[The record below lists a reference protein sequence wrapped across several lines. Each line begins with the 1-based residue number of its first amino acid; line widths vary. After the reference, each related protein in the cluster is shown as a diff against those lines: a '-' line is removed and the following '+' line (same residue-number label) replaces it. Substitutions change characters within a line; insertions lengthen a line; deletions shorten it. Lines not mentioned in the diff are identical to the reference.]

1 MKQKLK
7 NKMSF
12 NSSPLVRLEGAFKRI
27 LAIAK
32 KEVRQLKR
40 DTRMLYVLF
49 VFPFVLLI
57 IFGYAINFDVH
68 HIKLAVYD
76 LDKSENSRE
85 FINRLSSSNY
95 FDIVGHLN
103 SEKQIREALDQ
114 NDAQVVIVFPQ
125 DFSRNLFSNNEAKIQ
140 ILVEGIDANTAS
152 VISNYMNAAAATYNN
167 KITQEALA
175 IKGKQAYLPINLQP
189 RFWFNPDLNSTLY
202 LIPGLISMILIM
214 TAVISIAMSIVR
226 EKEKGTI
233 EQINVSPLSSIE
245 LLLGKTLPYSVIAL
259 LIASAIL
266 FAGYLLFGLTIKGNV
281 LLLFFSTLIFLF
293 ASLNLG
299 ILISSISES
308 QQVAFQLSSLISLL
322 PSFLLSGFVFP
333 IESMPPV
340 IQILTNITPVKFYII
355 ILRDILLKGV
365 GLEAFWQQIIYLVI
379 FNLFFLGL
387 ASLINKKNKT
397 A

>member
-1 MKQKLK
+1 M
-7 NKMSF
+7 F
-12 NSSPLVRLEGAFKRI
+12 TRI
-27 LAIAK
+27 LAISK
-32 KEVRQLKR
+32 KEIRQLKR

-68 HIKLAVYD
+68 HVKLVVYD
-76 LDKSENSRE
+76 LDKSENTRE
-85 FINRLSSSNY
+85 FINRLTSSNY
-95 FDIVGHLN
+95 FDIVGYID
-103 SEKQIREALDQ
+103 SENQIREVLD
-114 NDAQVVIVFPQ
+114 DGKAQVVLVFPQ
-125 DFSRNLFSNNEAKIQ
+125 DFSQNLFSGKEAKIQ

-152 VISNYMNAAAATYNN
+152 VISNYMNAATATYNS
-167 KITQEALA
+167 KISQESLS
-175 IKGKQAYLPINLQP
+175 IRGKRQYVPINLEP

-202 LIPGLISMILIM
+202 LVPGLISMILIM

-226 EKEKGTI
+226 EKERGTM
-233 EQINVSPLSSIE
+233 EQINVSPLSSFE
-245 LLLGKTLPYSVIAL
+245 LLLGKTIPYSLVAL
-259 LIASAIL
+259 LIASSIL
-266 FAGYLLFGLTIKGNV
+266 FAGHILFGVAVKGNY

-293 ASLNLG
+293 ACLNLG

-308 QQVAFQLSSLISLL
+308 QQVAFQISAMVSLL

-340 IQILTNITPVKFYII
+340 IQVLTNITPVKFYII

-365 GLEAFWQQIIYLVI
+365 GIEAFWPQLIYLVI
-379 FNLFFLGL
+379 FICFFLGL
-387 ASLINKKNKT
+387 STLINKKNKT

>member
-1 MKQKLK
+1 M
-7 NKMSF
+7 
-12 NSSPLVRLEGAFKRI
+12 FKRI
-27 LAIAK
+27 FAIAQ

-68 HIKLAVYD
+68 HIKMVVFD
-76 LDKSENSRE
+76 QDKSVDSRE
-85 FINRLSSSNY
+85 FVNRLTSSNY
-95 FDIVGHLN
+95 FDIVGHID
-103 SEKQIREALDQ
+103 SENKIREVLDQ
-114 NDAQVVIVFPQ
+114 GEAQVILVFPN
-125 DFSRNLFSNNEAKIQ
+125 DFSRNLYSNKEAKIQ

-152 VISNYMNAAAATYNN
+152 VISNYMNAATATFNS
-167 KITQEALA
+167 KITQEAMA
-175 IKGKQAYLPINLQP
+175 IKGKQAFVPINLEP

-233 EQINVSPLSSIE
+233 EQINVSPLSSLE
-245 LLLGKTLPYSVIAL
+245 LLVGKTSPYSIIAL
-259 LIASAIL
+259 VIASAIL
-266 FAGYLLFGLTIKGNV
+266 FAGYLLFGITIKGSV
-281 LLLFFSTLIFLF
+281 LLLFLTTLIFLF
-293 ASLNLG
+293 ACLNLG

-308 QQVAFQLSSLISLL
+308 QQVAFQLAALISLL

-340 IQILTNITPVKFYII
+340 IQVLTNITPVKFYII

-365 GLEAFWQQIIYLVI
+365 GLEAFWQQIIYLLI
-379 FNLFFLGL
+379 FNGFFLGL
-387 ASLINKKNKT
+387 ASVINKKNKT

>member
-1 MKQKLK
+1 ML
-7 NKMSF
+7 
-12 NSSPLVRLEGAFKRI
+12 RRI

-49 VFPFVLLI
+49 VFPFVLLV

-68 HIKLAVYD
+68 HVKMVVYD
-76 LDKSENSRE
+76 LDKSENTRD
-85 FINRLSSSNY
+85 FINRLTSSNY
-95 FDIVGHLN
+95 FDLVGYIN
-103 SEKQIREALDQ
+103 SESKIREVLDEG
-114 NDAQVVIVFPQ
+114 DAQAVLVFPQ
-125 DFSRNLFSNNEAKIQ
+125 DFSRKIYSGKEAKVQ
-140 ILVEGIDANTAS
+140 ILVAGIDANTAS
-152 VISNYMNAAAATYNN
+152 IISNYMSAATATYTY

-175 IKGKQAYLPINLQP
+175 VRGREAYSPISLEP

-226 EKEKGTI
+226 EKEKGTM
-233 EQINVSPLSSIE
+233 EQINVSPLSSFE
-245 LLLGKTLPYSVIAL
+245 LLVGKTFPYSIIAL
-259 LIASAIL
+259 LIAAIIL
-266 FAGYLLFGLTIKGNV
+266 FAGYILFGITIKGSV
-281 LLLFFSTLIFLF
+281 FLLFISTFIFLF
-293 ASLNLG
+293 ACLNLG

-308 QQVAFQLSSLISLL
+308 QQVAFQISSLVSLL

-340 IQILTNITPVKFYII
+340 IQVLTNITPVKFFII

-365 GLEAFWQQIIYLVI
+365 GIEAFWQQLIYLLI
-379 FNLFFLGL
+379 FSAFFLSL
-387 ASLINKKNKT
+387 ATIVNRKNKI

>member
-1 MKQKLK
+1 MLT
-7 NKMSF
+7 
-12 NSSPLVRLEGAFKRI
+12 RI
-27 LAIAK
+27 LAISK
-32 KEVRQLKR
+32 KEIRQLKR

-68 HIKLAVYD
+68 HIKLVVYD
-76 LDKSENSRE
+76 QDKSENTRE
-85 FINRLSSSNY
+85 FIDRLTSSNY
-95 FDIVGHLN
+95 FDIIEYID
-103 SEKQIREALDQ
+103 SENQIREVLD
-114 NDAQVVIVFPQ
+114 DGKAQVVLVFPQ
-125 DFSRNLFSNNEAKIQ
+125 DFSQNLFSEKEAKIQ

-152 VISNYMNAAAATYNN
+152 VISNYINAATATYNN
-167 KITQEALA
+167 KISQETLA
-175 IKGKQAYLPINLQP
+175 IRGRQQYVPISLEP

-226 EKEKGTI
+226 EKERGTM
-233 EQINVSPLSSIE
+233 EQINVSPLSSFE
-245 LLLGKTLPYSVIAL
+245 LLLGKTIPYSIVAL
-259 LIASAIL
+259 LIASIIL
-266 FAGYLLFGLTIKGNV
+266 FAGHILFGVAIKGSY
-281 LLLFFSTLIFLF
+281 LLLFISTLIFLF
-293 ASLNLG
+293 ACLNLG

-308 QQVAFQLSSLISLL
+308 QQVAFQISALVSLL

-340 IQILTNITPVKFYII
+340 IQVLTNITPVKFYII

-365 GLEAFWQQIIYLVI
+365 GIEAFWPQLIYLMI
-379 FNLFFLGL
+379 FIGFFLGL
-387 ASLINKKNKT
+387 STLINKKNKT